1 MANNVSYVTQGKP
14 KVGGAVFRAVL
25 DDNLTIPTDATTALS
40 ADFVNMGYI
49 SEDGLS
55 NANSPESDEIKAWGG
70 DVVLNP
76 QTSKADTWTFTMI
89 EAINPEV
96 LKAVYG
102 SSNVTGDLSTG
113 LTVKANSD
121 EQEEA
126 CWVFEQ
132 VLRGGVILRTV
143 IPDGKI
149 TDIGDVSY
157 VDNEAVGYEV
167 TVSGMPDSTGQTH
180 YKYMKSA

>member
-25 DDNLTIPTDATTALS
+25 DANLTIPTDSTTALS
-40 ADFVNMGYI
+40 ADFINMGYI

-55 NANSPESDEIKAWGG
+55 NNNTPDSDEIKAWGG
-70 DVVLNP
+70 DTVLNP
-76 QTSKADTWTFTMI
+76 QTGKTDEWTFTMI

-102 SSNVTGDLSTG
+102 SSNVTGALSTG

-132 VLRGGVILRTV
+132 VLRGGVVLRTV

-149 TDIGDVSY
+149 TEIGEVAY

-167 TVSGMPDSTGQTH
+167 TISALPDASGNTH